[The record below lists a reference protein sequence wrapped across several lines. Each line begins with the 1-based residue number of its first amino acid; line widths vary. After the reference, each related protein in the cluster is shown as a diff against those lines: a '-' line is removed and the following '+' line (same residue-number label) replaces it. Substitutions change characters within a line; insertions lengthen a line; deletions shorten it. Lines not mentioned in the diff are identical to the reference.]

1 MRSFLFLSIV
11 LFISLQAKVQTIVST
26 NPENR
31 NALIEEFTGIGCG
44 FCPYGHLEVEN
55 FIAAHPD
62 DGFGISIHQGY
73 FAIPDAN
80 QPDYQTAMGDGL
92 GSYFGVNAWPNG
104 MVNRHDFGTGM
115 LTQLNEWSGLA
126 TQVLAEGAYVN
137 VACEASVDVQT
148 RELTVHVEAYYT
160 GNSPESSNFLNVAL
174 LQNDIKGPQFSSWF
188 NPNSI
193 TPDGAYMHQHMLR
206 DLITGQWGEEVSPTT
221 TGTFIDKTYTYAVP
235 EAINDVP
242 VRLGDLSII
251 CFLTET
257 EEEMETVHGCHPEL
271 TNFAYSLDAG
281 IEELDLPEASCSNI
295 DSKIVLGNYGS
306 ETISSISFEIQINE
320 EDPITFNWNA
330 ESIESFKVKEI
341 EIPTVYF
348 DAIGTSDYTITI
360 VSVNGASDENTSNNV
375 IESSFEEAEE
385 HALPV
390 TLHLTTDNYFG
401 TAWYLYDDQNN
412 VIQQGSGYDYNS
424 TFEIPLDVDAG
435 CYKFEMTDLDG
446 FFFGSY
452 SLEDGSNTFFSQSGN
467 FGNSQITSF
476 TLPVYEPTA
485 NIDAS
490 TTTACIGGTI
500 QFIDASTGGAAEW
513 AWTFEGGVPAF
524 SDEKN
529 PEISYSQPGSYDV
542 TLSITNSFGTDE
554 ITMEDYISITSLDYG
569 NLALLF
575 DGNNDYVEVTNESAF
590 DFTTAI
596 TLEAWFMPATVSG
609 VQGLISKNFGNN
621 AHPYQIRIHDD
632 EVLFGFYSNTIG
644 WQPIQTTS
652 ANLQVGQ
659 WYHIACTYNM
669 TQAFIYINGQQKGMA
684 YKNFE
689 IPLNDQPLEIGRSK
703 DMSYEYF
710 AGIIDEVR
718 VWDIALSQEEVEA
731 NMCGNYL
738 NMGNENLIGYF
749 KFNECGGTLLTDS
762 QNGYDGIL
770 MEMEG
775 DEWMESDACPTYTVD
790 FIVTEDP
797 GAVPLDG
804 ATINM
809 SGIVRYTN
817 ESGLAEFVGYEGGSY
832 EYVVY
837 KEGYVPI
844 EGTFD
849 LVDED
854 VTIEVS
860 VLFTGVETTK
870 MEAVKIYPNPVN
882 NILNITVAD
891 YYVAELVDLSGKT
904 RKSLNLVP
912 GNNSIDLSEQQSGMY
927 FMRLI
932 HDSGIQIEKVLI
944 Q

>member
-1 MRSFLFLSIV
+1 MFRSLLSIAIV
-11 LFISLQAKVQTIVST
+11 LVGMTTQSQTIVST
-26 NPENR
+26 SPENR

-80 QPDYQTAMGDGL
+80 QPNYQTAMGDGL

-115 LTQLNEWSGLA
+115 LTQLNEWAGHA
-126 TQVLAEGAYVN
+126 TQVLSEGSYVN
-137 VACEASVDVQT
+137 VACEATVDVQT
-148 RELTVHVEAYYT
+148 RELTVHVETYYT
-160 GNSPESSNFLNVAL
+160 GNSPESNNFLNVAL
-174 LQNDIKGPQFSSWF
+174 TQNNIKGPQFSSWF

-206 DLITGQWGEEVSPTT
+206 DLITGQWGEEISPTT
-221 TGTFIDKTYTYAVP
+221 TGTFIDKTYSYAVP
-235 EAINDVP
+235 EDINDVP

-251 CFLTET
+251 CFVTET

-271 TNFAYSLDAG
+271 TNFAFSLDAG
-281 IEELDLPEASCSNI
+281 IEELNLPEFSCSNI
-295 DSKIVLGNYGS
+295 DSKIVLGNYGL
-306 ETISSISFEIQINE
+306 ETISSLSFEIQINDE
-320 EDPITFNWNA
+320 APFTFDWNA
-330 ESIESFKVKEI
+330 ESIESFKVVEV

-348 DAIGTSDYTITI
+348 DAIGTSDYTISIT
-360 VSVNGASDENTSNNV
+360 SVNGMSDENASNDIMV
-375 IESSFEEAEE
+375 SSFDEAEE
-385 HALPV
+385 VALPV
-390 TLHLTTDNYFG
+390 TLHLTTDVYFG

-412 VIQQGSGYDYNS
+412 VVQQGSGYDENS
-424 TFEIPLDVDAG
+424 TFNIPLEADAG

-446 FFFGSY
+446 FFFGNY
-452 SLEDGSNTFFSQSGN
+452 SLEDGDGIFFSQNGN
-467 FGNSQITSF
+467 FGNSEVTSF
-476 TLPVYEPTA
+476 TLPIYTPTA
-485 NIDAS
+485 IIDAS
-490 TTTACIGGTI
+490 TTTACIGGTV
-500 QFIDASTGGAAEW
+500 QFKDVSTGGPSEW
-513 AWTFEGGVPAF
+513 NWTFEGGNPAF

-529 PEISYSQPGSYDV
+529 PIVSYSQPGAYNV
-542 TLSITNSFGTDE
+542 TLSVTNSLGSNE
-554 ITMEDYISITSLDYG
+554 ITMEDYISITSLEYG

-575 DGNNDYVEVTNESAF
+575 NGSNDYVEVTNESAF

-596 TLEAWFMPATVSG
+596 TLEAWFKPATTSG

-621 AHPYQIRIHDD
+621 AHPYQIRIVDD

-659 WYHIACTYNM
+659 WTHIACTYNM

-684 YKNFE
+684 YKSFE
-689 IPLNDQPLEIGRSK
+689 IPVNDQPLEIGRSK
-703 DMSYEYF
+703 DVAYEYF

-718 VWDIALSQEEVEA
+718 VWDIALSQEDIEA

-738 NMGNENLIGYF
+738 NSGNENLIGYY

-770 MEMEG
+770 IEMEG
-775 DEWMESDACPTYTVD
+775 DEWMESDACPAYTVN

-809 SGIVRYTN
+809 SGIVRYSD

-844 EGTFD
+844 EGTFE

-860 VLFTGVETTK
+860 ILFTSINNTMTESLR
-870 MEAVKIYPNPVN
+870 IYPNPVSGM
-882 NILNITVAD
+882 LNIKTNSGYQVEILDISGRLVKSGSLINGENQINLAD
-891 YYVAELVDLSGKT
+891 QTPGIYYL
-904 RKSLNLVP
+904 
-912 GNNSIDLSEQQSGMY
+912 
-927 FMRLI
+927 RLI
-932 HDSGIQIEKVLI
+932 GEKNVQVKKI
-944 Q
+944 MIR